1 MVNDLKSLIE
11 KLAQEESKEKKERE
25 WVFSK
30 YKQIFSK
37 IDTRLDLVEFSKFFS
52 HPMFRKKYFP
62 TRSTNLEQQY
72 AGHLSKQ
79 PENFDRLKKA
89 LMILVDDESN
99 GKPLQEII
107 DNVWAEIAD
116 WNKKNYFK
124 PDIFSAILHLLN
136 PNKYAIVNKKV
147 EEFLD

>member
-25 WVFSK
+25 EVFSK

-37 IDTRLDLVEFSKFFS
+37 IDTRLDQVEFSKFFS

-72 AGHLSKQ
+72 AGLLSKK
-79 PENFDRLKKA
+79 PEDFDRLKKV
-89 LMILVDDESN
+89 LTVLVDDESN
-99 GKPLQEII
+99 GKPLEEII
-107 DNVWAEIAD
+107 DNVMTEIGD
-116 WNKKNYFK
+116 WEKKSYFK
-124 PDIFSAILHLLN
+124 PESSDFIA
-136 PNKYAIVNKKV
+136 
-147 EEFLD
+147 